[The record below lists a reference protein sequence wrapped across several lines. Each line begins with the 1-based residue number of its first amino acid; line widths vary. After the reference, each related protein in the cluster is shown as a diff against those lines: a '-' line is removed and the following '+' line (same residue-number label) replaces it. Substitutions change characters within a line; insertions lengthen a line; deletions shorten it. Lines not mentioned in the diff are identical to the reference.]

1 MSSTNKTPGIG
12 LNSWVGSDIP
22 KMADFNNDNNIIDD
36 EITSHKTNTNIH
48 ATAAEKS
55 AWNQPFVLMTYT
67 GNGSTSRSIKI
78 TNDFEPKWGMI
89 FKISYTPSVVDI
101 DNRTEYNYFG
111 IFTKNG
117 STAGLSLSG
126 KNLTVQQSSVA
137 VFGSE
142 LKDYNENGSAYMVIA
157 FR

>member
-1 MSSTNKTPGIG
+1 MSSTNKTPGIE

-22 KMADFNNDNNIIDD
+22 KMADFNEDNNIIDY
-36 EITSHKTNTNIH
+36 EITSHKSNTDIH
-48 ATAAEKS
+48 TTAADKA
-55 AWNQPFVLMTYT
+55 AWNQPYVIMTYT
-67 GNGSTSRSIKI
+67 GNGNTSRSIKV
-78 TNDFEPKWGMI
+78 TNDFEPSWGMI

-111 IFTKNG
+111 VFTTNG
-117 STAGLSLSG
+117 ANAGLSLSG
-126 KNLTVQQSSVA
+126 KYLTVQQSSVA

-142 LKDYNENGSAYMVIA
+142 LKSYNENGSAYMVIA